1 MNIEEQEK
9 CRDLLNNWITE
20 ARNIKDFNNQP
31 TYGGRLDN
39 GNSGEYTKLTKKY
52 QNLIEKR
59 LGKKIWSK

>member
-9 CRDLLNNWITE
+9 CRDLLNNWIAE

-39 GNSGEYTKLTKKY
+39 GNIGEYTKLTKKY

-59 LGKKIWSK
+59 LGKKIWST